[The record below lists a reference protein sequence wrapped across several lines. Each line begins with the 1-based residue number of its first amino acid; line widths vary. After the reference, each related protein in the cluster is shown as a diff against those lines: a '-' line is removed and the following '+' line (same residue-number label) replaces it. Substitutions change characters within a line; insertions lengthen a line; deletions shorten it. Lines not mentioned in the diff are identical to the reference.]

1 MGRRHPPSV
10 LILCG
15 LLSFRL
21 ATASIPSIDFAMRAF
36 VVRQLATGEVSTLRE
51 LNALFGT
58 VFGDA
63 ASYASRLPSDAYLER
78 LLASETFIAV
88 VAQKEGCVV
97 GGLAAYVLH
106 KFEQER
112 SEIYIYDLAV
122 AEAHRRE
129 GIATAL
135 IRELQRLAA
144 ERGAWVIYVQGDY
157 GDDPALAL
165 YDKLGVREEV
175 LHFDIP
181 VRTREAQG

>member
-1 MGRRHPPSV
+1 MNPAQATIRA
-10 LILCG
+10 
-15 LLSFRL
+15 L
-21 ATASIPSIDFAMRAF
+21 AAGDVDS
-36 VVRQLATGEVSTLRE
+36 LRE
-51 LNALFGT
+51 LNTLFAS
-58 VFGDA
+58 VFGDIT
-63 ASYASRLPSDAYLER
+63 SYASKPPSAGYLEG

-88 VAQKEGCVV
+88 VAFKAGRVV

-135 IRELQRLAA
+135 IRELQRIAA

-181 VRTREAQG
+181 VRRTGARA

>member
-1 MGRRHPPSV
+1 MNPMK
-10 LILCG
+10 
-15 LLSFRL
+15 
-21 ATASIPSIDFAMRAF
+21 TT
-36 VVRQLATGEVSTLRE
+36 VRPLATGDVDLLRE
-51 LNALFGT
+51 LNALFAT
-58 VFGDA
+58 VFGDT
-63 ASYASRLPSDAYLER
+63 ASYASKLPSPAYLER

-88 VAQKEGCVV
+88 VALKAGRVV

-135 IRELQRLAA
+135 IRELQRIAA
-144 ERGAWVIYVQGDY
+144 ERGAWVIYVQGDF

-165 YDKLGVREEV
+165 YDKLGEREEV

-181 VRTREAQG
+181 VRMLAAQG

>member
-1 MGRRHPPSV
+1 MSNPNAP
-10 LILCG
+10 
-15 LLSFRL
+15 
-21 ATASIPSIDFAMRAF
+21 
-36 VVRQLATGEVSTLRE
+36 VVRALGLADLGLLRE
-51 LNALFGT
+51 LSALFAT
-58 VFGDA
+58 AFGDT
-63 ASYASRLPSDAYLER
+63 ASYASKPPSAAYLER

-88 VAQKEGCVV
+88 VALKEDRVV

-165 YDKLGVREEV
+165 YDQLGVREEV

-181 VRTREAQG
+181 VARQAFGPRSD

>member
-1 MGRRHPPSV
+1 MNSPA
-10 LILCG
+10 
-15 LLSFRL
+15 
-21 ATASIPSIDFAMRAF
+21 ATIRCLGSGNGAI
-36 VVRQLATGEVSTLRE
+36 LRE
-51 LNALFGT
+51 LNALFST
-58 VFGDA
+58 VFDDPT
-63 ASYASRLPSDAYLER
+63 SYASKLPSPAYLER

-88 VAQKEGCVV
+88 VALKEGRVV

-122 AEAHRRE
+122 SDAYRRQ

-135 IRELQRLAA
+135 IRELQRIAA

-181 VRTREAQG
+181 VVRAREGRSP